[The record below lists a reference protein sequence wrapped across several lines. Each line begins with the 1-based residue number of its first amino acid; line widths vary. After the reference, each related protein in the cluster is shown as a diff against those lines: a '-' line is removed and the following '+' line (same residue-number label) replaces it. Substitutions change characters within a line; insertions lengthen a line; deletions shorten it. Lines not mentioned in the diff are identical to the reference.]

1 METEVAVEVAVDALA
16 ASEIED
22 FSVKGSAGVVEEADF
37 GEHLDL
43 QVLADALG
51 ERAVH
56 AREEERLD
64 ALCGEKGKRGNSR
77 GRPWRW
83 RSRGRWSSGS
93 SAGRGCRTS

>member
-16 ASEIED
+16 TAEIED

-56 AREEERLD
+56 AAEEKGLD
-64 ALCGEKGKRGNSR
+64 ALRG
-77 GRPWRW
+77 
-83 RSRGRWSSGS
+83 
-93 SAGRGCRTS
+93 